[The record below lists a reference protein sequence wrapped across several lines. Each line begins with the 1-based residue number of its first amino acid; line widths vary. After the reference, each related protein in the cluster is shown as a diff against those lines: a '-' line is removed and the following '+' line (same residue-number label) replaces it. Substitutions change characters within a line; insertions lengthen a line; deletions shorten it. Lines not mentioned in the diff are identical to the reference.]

1 MTDSAELKFISAP
14 FSLKS
19 VDEGARTFKGLSSTW
34 DEDLGGDVIH
44 EGAFARTID
53 HFKASG
59 RVIPL
64 MDGHPE
70 GEGLAGQ
77 RVRRV
82 IGKVIDAGESK
93 AGVDTQFEMVP
104 DDDDAAAAMRR
115 VKGRF
120 VTDLSIYYKATRAE
134 REKPSSTHPRGRRH
148 IHELKWGS
156 VGLVLSGMN
165 PRATADPLSVKSLV
179 AALEADELTDEQKA
193 ALMALPAEMKSV
205 LRALLDD
212 PPAPLEI
219 APADTPKGLAPDDP
233 RRIEL
238 AARLRGLK
246 LRRLA
251 FAK

>member
-14 FSLKS
+14 FSLKA

-82 IGKVIDAGESK
+82 MQHK
-93 AGVDTQFEMVP
+93 
-104 DDDDAAAAMRR
+104 R
-115 VKGRF
+115 
-120 VTDLSIYYKATRAE
+120 
-134 REKPSSTHPRGRRH
+134 RRH
-148 IHELKWGS
+148 S
-156 VGLVLSGMN
+156 VGVH
-165 PRATADPLSVKSLV
+165 PQ
-179 AALEADELTDEQKA
+179 EA
-193 ALMALPAEMKSV
+193 
-205 LRALLDD
+205 
-212 PPAPLEI
+212 LEI
-219 APADTPKGLAPDDP
+219 A
-233 RRIEL
+233 RRPHEVQ
-238 AARLRGLK
+238 
-246 LRRLA
+246 
-251 FAK
+251 

>member
-14 FSLKS
+14 FSLKD

-82 IGKVIDAGESK
+82 IGKLSDATDVK
-93 AGVDTQFEMVP
+93 AGVDSGWQMVP
-104 DDDDAAAAMRR
+104 DD
-115 VKGRF
+115 
-120 VTDLSIYYKATRAE
+120 
-134 REKPSSTHPRGRRH
+134 
-148 IHELKWGS
+148 
-156 VGLVLSGMN
+156 
-165 PRATADPLSVKSLV
+165 
-179 AALEADELTDEQKA
+179 
-193 ALMALPAEMKSV
+193 
-205 LRALLDD
+205 
-212 PPAPLEI
+212 
-219 APADTPKGLAPDDP
+219 PDSDS
-233 RRIEL
+233 
-238 AARLRGLK
+238 A
-246 LRRLA
+246 
-251 FAK
+251 